1 MRAGQH
7 RQLLQPD
14 GLLGRLAYLKGQ
26 FGEKLVGQYRLQGRR
41 TRPHGAREICAA
53 LKAQIEEGAYQPGA
67 PLPST
72 RALATEFGASRTTV
86 TAAYEQLLAEGFIET
101 RQGRRARVAPAL
113 QSGRASQAGNKV
125 TPGSARLSAFGR
137 RLAELTG
144 PPAVTEPLKIDFRYG
159 DIAVADFPQLAWRR
173 ALTKAL
179 TTSRLR
185 TLRYQ
190 EPQGSTELRAALQ
203 AYLWRARS
211 LRCSVEQIIVV
222 NGSQQGLDLCAR
234 VLLDAG
240 DRFVIESPCYWAA
253 RHVFES
259 VGAIPHFIAV
269 DGEGLRTELLKGI
282 RKARLCY
289 VTPSHQF
296 PLGHVLSAARRN
308 HLLRWARRVGA
319 YVIEDDYDGEFR
331 YDIRPIQPL
340 HTFDDADH
348 VVYLGTI
355 SKTLSP
361 LLRVGYLVVPQALVD
376 VFRTAKRL
384 ADRHTPTLEQ
394 AALADFIQSGA
405 YERHVRRLRR
415 KNAQR
420 RAALLDALA
429 EHFDDAIEVQ
439 GSEAGLHVVV
449 WFNDVDASH
458 EGELAGRARQR
469 GVGVYPIS
477 ALYGDGQA
485 AASMRRAGFVFG
497 YAALEDGE
505 IRKGIARLADALRL
519 RRP

>member
-1 MRAGQH
+1 M
-7 RQLLQPD
+7 
-14 GLLGRLAYLKGQ
+14 
-26 FGEKLVGQYRLQGRR
+26 GQYRSQRR
-41 TRPHGAREICAA
+41 RHRPHGAREICAA
-53 LKAQIEEGAYQPGA
+53 LKAQIEEGIYQAGA
-67 PLPST
+67 ALPST
-72 RALATEFGASRTTV
+72 RALATEFGASRTTI

-101 RQGRRARVAPAL
+101 QQGRRARVALAL
-113 QSGRASQAGNKV
+113 GTGPRSTHRNNDAQGSG
-125 TPGSARLSAFGR
+125 RLSAFGR
-137 RLAELTG
+137 RLAQLTG
-144 PPAVTEPLKIDFRYG
+144 PPAATVPLQFDFRYG
-159 DIAVADFPQLAWRR
+159 DIAAADFPQRAWRR
-173 ALTKAL
+173 ALTNAL
-179 TTSRLR
+179 TISRSR

-240 DRFVIESPCYWAA
+240 DRFVIENPCYWAA
-253 RHVFES
+253 RYVFES
-259 VGAIPHFIAV
+259 VGALPHFVAV
-269 DGEGLRTELLKGI
+269 DREGLRTEHLKEI
-282 RKARLCY
+282 RKAGLCY

-308 HLLRWARRVGA
+308 HLLRWAGRAGA

-340 HTFDDADH
+340 HAFDDAVH
-348 VVYLGTI
+348 VIYLGTI

-361 LLRVGYLVVPQALVD
+361 LLRVGYLVAPQALVD

-384 ADRHTPTLEQ
+384 ADRHTSTLEQ
-394 AALADFIQSGA
+394 TALADLIQSGA

-420 RAALLDALA
+420 RTALLDALA
-429 EHFDDAIEVQ
+429 DQFGDAIEVQ

-449 WFNDVDASH
+449 WFNDADASH

-477 ALYGDGQA
+477 ALYRNDRA

-519 RRP
+519 QRP